1 MADCFATITAGI
13 MILPSS
19 HSPPGKEDD
28 AMGAAAGEPCG
39 GGIPMKQI
47 SHLLFMLLPLSF
59 SGMKSFFASG
69 SSGE

>member
-1 MADCFATITAGI
+1 MVDCFAIITAGI

-28 AMGAAAGEPCG
+28 AMGTAAGDPCG
-39 GGIPMKQI
+39 GGTPMKQTC
-47 SHLLFMLLPLSF
+47 HLLFMLLPLSF